1 MLPIS
6 PCFRSCLIPSGCEES
21 ELKIELMTT
30 SSDHHVFMRIT
41 TSRRREGLAI
51 AHGNGY
57 LQSHRLMIPA
67 SNAPGMFSGNKT
79 FRIFRAFFSPIG
91 RVLGKMGEL
100 VVDVFSTCSSS
111 RLQRQFMMAVK
122 VGTSASREQIEVRVT
137 V

>member
-1 MLPIS
+1 
-6 PCFRSCLIPSGCEES
+6 
-21 ELKIELMTT
+21 
-30 SSDHHVFMRIT
+30 
-41 TSRRREGLAI
+41 
-51 AHGNGY
+51 
-57 LQSHRLMIPA
+57 MIPA